1 MRSSARHKSRSVCCN
16 PEKTI
21 SHRGNFLLDCKCLVL
36 TLPSIG
42 AALLSEDR
50 ERKIN
55 LDKGMMFHCQVHR
68 TLNCRTR
75 HDCECCGNASVIEHA
90 TTPSHPERKQRLK
103 LCCDEP
109 LVAPRGRHLPR
120 RALQDAD
127 VLVADPGRL
136 AAPGRGPA
144 SVGRKSPRD
153 RYQQFLATFFK

>member
-1 MRSSARHKSRSVCCN
+1 MLQSRENNQPSRQFPIGLQMSRSH
-16 PEKTI
+16 P
-21 SHRGNFLLDCKCLVL
+21 
-36 TLPSIG
+36 PSIG

-50 ERKIN
+50 ERKID

-68 TLNCRTR
+68 PLNCRTR

-90 TTPSHPERKQRLK
+90 TTPSHLERKRLK
-103 LCCDEP
+103 LCDEP

-127 VLVADPGRL
+127 VLVAGRL
-136 AAPGRGPA
+136 AAPGRGPS